1 MCQQLLFTGVRLVKI
16 SVASCWP
23 QTSSE
28 IRSFM
33 SVTWKYEGSY
43 IQTRM
48 RTTAQQQWCTR
59 HCCYLQKVFRQYLT
73 IRMYVTTDINA
84 SEERQSI
91 FYSLIGQNVCE
102 VNTWWP
108 VRRLQQRS
116 YFICRFRWPR
126 GLSRKSAAAGLLG
139 LRARIPPGHR
149 CLC

>member
-1 MCQQLLFTGVRLVKI
+1 MCQQLLFTDVRLVKI
-16 SVASCWP
+16 SMANCWP

-28 IRSFM
+28 IISFM
-33 SVTWKYEGSY
+33 SITWKCIGSC

-48 RTTAQQQWCTR
+48 RTTVQQQWCTR
-59 HCCYLQKVFRQYLT
+59 HCCYLQKVFRQPLT
-73 IRMYVTTDINA
+73 IRTYVTTDINV

-91 FYSLIGQNVCE
+91 FYSLIGQNVCKI
-102 VNTWWP
+102 NTWWP
-108 VRRLQQRS
+108 VRRLQQLS

-126 GLSRKSAAAGLLG
+126 GLSRNSAAAGFLG